1 MDKIKKM
8 WRNLS
13 LRKSIILYISAF
25 VILAILL
32 SAGTATLCN
41 NATKTIE
48 SKYPPTGEKYYL
60 TNENGER
67 LGDGN
72 YIGVAP
78 VAMSEKDQRLLS
90 ICEVA
95 PIIATPIYSALCI
108 ITATLLFYRNKLKK
122 PLTELKAASE
132 MISNNNLDFSIK
144 YDSKDELGE
153 LCSSFETMRFT
164 IAQAMLNNP
173 RILILDEPTAGLDP
187 KERVRFRNLISAFS
201 KDRIVILSTHI
212 VSDVEFIAEDIIM
225 MKDGQI
231 LHFGKTQEITTEI
244 DGQVWEC
251 TVPTSR
257 AEQYSETLNISNL
270 RNIENNCTVL
280 RVISEQSPMENAIK
294 VEPTLE
300 DLYLFYFKGVNE

>member
-1 MDKIKKM
+1 ME
-8 WRNLS
+8 LS
-13 LRKSIILYISAF
+13 LDRLTKQYGRKIAVDCVS
-25 VILAILL
+25 
-32 SAGTATLCN
+32 ATLKPGVYGLLGAN
-41 NATKTIE
+41 GAGKTTLMRMLCAVLE
-48 SKYPPTGEKYYL
+48 STSGEVL
-60 TNENGER
+60 
-67 LGDGN
+67 LDG
-72 YIGVAP
+72 
-78 VAMSEKDQRLLS
+78 K
-90 ICEVA
+90 EVTSMGA
-95 PIIATPIYSALCI
+95 D
-108 ITATLLFYRNKLKK
+108 YRNVLGYLPQDFGYYPNHTAVEFLMYIAALKGIPK
-122 PLTELKAASE
+122 NVAKKRVTELLEVVDLSHVANKKVKT
-132 MISNNNLDFSIK
+132 FSGGMK
-144 YDSKDELGE
+144 QRVG
-153 LCSSFETMRFT
+153 
-164 IAQAMLNNP
+164 IAQALLNNP
-173 RILILDEPTAGLDP
+173 KILILDEPTAGLDP